1 MFNKKDNITKSLEKN
16 LPVEAKHAEVDK
28 ELLSK
33 EDIIDDYRFSRDTYK
48 ELISTGMGSLDS
60 LADIARESEH
70 PRAFEVLAKSIK
82 DIGDVTDKLMS
93 LQKNKQDLVDKKEE
107 KSKVT
112 NNNMFIGSTTDLQ
125 RMLLNTKEKVIDGN
139 PKEQWVWLSWKS

>member
-1 MFNKKDNITKSLEKN
+1 MFNKKDAITKSLEKN
-16 LPVEAKHAEVDK
+16 LPAETKHAEADK

-33 EDIIDDYRFSRDTYK
+33 EDIINDYKFSRDTYK

-60 LADIARESEH
+60 LAEIARESEH

-93 LQKNKQDLVDKKEE
+93 LQKNKQDLVNKKEE
-107 KSKVT
+107 QSKVT

-125 RMLLNTKEKVIDGN
+125 RMLLNTDEKVIDGN
-139 PKEQWVWLSWKS
+139 IKE

>member
-16 LPVEAKHAEVDK
+16 LPVEAKHAEADK

-139 PKEQWVWLSWKS
+139 PKEQ

>member
-1 MFNKKDNITKSLEKN
+1 MIDKKEALKQSLEKN
-16 LPVEAKHAEVDK
+16 LPAETKNAALEK
-28 ELLSK
+28 EIVIASK
-33 EDIIDDYRFSRDTYK
+33 KDINDDYNFSRNTYK

-60 LADIARESEH
+60 LVEIAKESEH

-93 LQKNKQDLVDKKEE
+93 LQKSKQDLVGKKEE
-107 KSKVT
+107 ERSKIT

-125 RMLLNTKEKVIDGN
+125 RMLLDNDEKVINGDT
-139 PKEQWVWLSWKS
+139 KE

>member
-1 MFNKKDNITKSLEKN
+1 MFNKRDNITKSLEKN
-16 LPVEAKHAEVDK
+16 LPVETKHAEADK

-60 LADIARESEH
+60 LAEIARESEH

-139 PKEQWVWLSWKS
+139 PKEQ

>member
-1 MFNKKDNITKSLEKN
+1 MFNKKDAIAKSLEKN
-16 LPVEAKHAEVDK
+16 LPVETKHAEADK

-33 EDIIDDYRFSRDTYK
+33 EDIINDYKFSRDTYK

-60 LADIARESEH
+60 LAEIARESEH

-107 KSKVT
+107 KSKIT

-125 RMLLNTKEKVIDGN
+125 RMLLNTDEKVIDGDI
-139 PKEQWVWLSWKS
+139 KE

>member
-1 MFNKKDNITKSLEKN
+1 MFNKKDAITKSLEKN
-16 LPVEAKHAEVDK
+16 LPVETKHAEADK

-33 EDIIDDYRFSRDTYK
+33 EDIINDYKFSRDTYK

-60 LADIARESEH
+60 LAEIARESEH

-93 LQKNKQDLVDKKEE
+93 LQKNKQDLVNKKEE
-107 KSKVT
+107 QSKVT

-125 RMLLNTKEKVIDGN
+125 RMLLNTDEKVIDGDI
-139 PKEQWVWLSWKS
+139 KE

>member
-139 PKEQWVWLSWKS
+139 PKEQ

>member
-1 MFNKKDNITKSLEKN
+1 MFSKKDAIAKSLEKN
-16 LPVEAKHAEVDK
+16 LPVETKHAEADK

-33 EDIIDDYRFSRDTYK
+33 EDIINDYKFSRDTYK

-60 LADIARESEH
+60 LAEIARESEH

-125 RMLLNTKEKVIDGN
+125 RMLLNTDEKVIDGN
-139 PKEQWVWLSWKS
+139 IKE

>member
-1 MFNKKDNITKSLEKN
+1 MIDKKDAFKKSLEKN
-16 LPVEAKHAEVDK
+16 LPAETKNAALEK
-28 ELLSK
+28 EIASK
-33 EDIIDDYRFSRDTYK
+33 KDINDDYKFSRDTYK

-60 LADIARESEH
+60 LAEIARESEH

-93 LQKNKQDLVDKKEE
+93 LQKNKQDLVGNKEEE

-125 RMLLNTKEKVIDGN
+125 RMLLDTNEKVIDGN
-139 PKEQWVWLSWKS
+139 IKE

>member
-1 MFNKKDNITKSLEKN
+1 MFNKRDNITKSLEKN
-16 LPVEAKHAEVDK
+16 LPVETKHAEADK

-60 LADIARESEH
+60 LAEIARESEH

-125 RMLLNTKEKVIDGN
+125 RMLLKTKEKVIDGN
-139 PKEQWVWLSWKS
+139 TKEQ